1 MSEQGTLILNAL
13 QVQTI
18 IPYTNEDVNVTGNLI
33 VSGFVS
39 SQNSSISTD
48 NSFPAF
54 PELSAWTTRSTSGI
68 DFYFSSVAFS
78 PKLKLFVAVARS
90 FPAVATQI
98 IRSSDGITWT
108 NSSVTGANADY
119 VNKVIWA
126 EGLDLFLAVTS
137 GPTASNRAIRSAD
150 GITWTASN
158 IGSSIVWNSFA
169 WSGASNP
176 KVGWAIAS
184 NNVTT
189 VSSTANGTTWSAV
202 SATGNPIGYLN
213 DITWSPELELFCA
226 VGGGGVITT
235 VNLAGT
241 WTQRMLGTTAL
252 VSTGA
257 SCSGTTATITFGS
270 APNLVTGQTVWV
282 QGFSVPQYNGVF
294 TCTVSG
300 STITYTVPVA
310 SLTTLSASTDLG
322 VVFGSKLMSPFT
334 QNVLVSTHNWV
345 SIAWSPDLGIFATV
359 SATGLDTTHQVSTS
373 YNGIDWTL
381 RSTPEDNEWSSI
393 CWNSNLRSFIAVAES
408 GTNRIMTSSDGVTW
422 TVSAA
427 ISANQWKSV
436 IWGDSISTPRIVAV
450 SQNGTAN
457 RVMTNALGN
466 TLEVTTNASAANA
479 IANGTGAVASGENSI
494 AISTGDGLVP
504 SFHWNEIP
512 KPVGDSAG
520 LWIRIIWVP
529 ELSLFVTCANSASHV
544 ANRIAT
550 SPDGLT
556 WTLQTTPA
564 SNLWI
569 DIAWSPTLNLLIA
582 VAQSGSP
589 SLMRSSDGITWIN
602 TGFSGTGTAL
612 VYQSVTWS
620 PELGIFVAV
629 GNSACG
635 TSRDGLVWT
644 SRTIAAINWGGIVWS
659 PELRIFA
666 ASAFSGSAN
675 QITTSPDGITWTSQ
689 TTPLPASEW
698 YTITW
703 SSELRLFVAT
713 SFNRT
718 TNAVMT
724 SSNGRDWVEQQT
736 PGPAGYG
743 DPLWIPELSMFIIM
757 QRGSVSLIGSYI
769 TSKDGIHWIRQY
781 YITNTLLSALAWSPT
796 LKRLVVAH
804 STNNGF
810 GYMDAIVTHAKSV
823 GENSLAIGIGAQATE
838 FGATA
843 IGANMIAD
851 KPNGLFMRH
860 RTVNNT
866 NNTNNIT
873 QAVFIQGTNEL
884 VEYKTPAF
892 HAYRSDS
899 QNVISIVSPTAIIF
913 NLVYTNN
920 GGHYSTTTGKFTAPW
935 PGLYKF
941 YLQLLHRQQGGAG
954 TAEITLWKNGVTINS
969 RMALN
974 RVVIASEHD
983 SFTIDVVLYLVAGDT
998 IQPAVHLLAINTDIL
1013 VGQELSCFNGYFIGS

>member
-1 MSEQGTLILNAL
+1 MSQEILKLNSL

-18 IPYTNEDVNVTGNLI
+18 IPYVNENVNVTGNLI

-39 SQNSSISTD
+39 SQYNNVSMD

-54 PELSAWTTRSTSGI
+54 PELATWITQSTSGI
-68 DFYFSSVAFS
+68 DFYFSSVTFS

-150 GITWTASN
+150 GITWTPTN
-158 IGSSIVWNSFA
+158 IGGSIVWNSLA

-176 KVGWAIAS
+176 RVGWAIAS

-189 VSSTANGTTWSAV
+189 VSGTANGTSWSAV

-235 VNLAGT
+235 VNLAST
-241 WTQRMLGTTAL
+241 WTQRMSGATSL
-252 VSTGA
+252 VATGA

-270 APNLVTGQTVWV
+270 APNLVTDQTVWV

-300 STITYTVPVA
+300 STITYTVPVG
-310 SLTTLSASTDLG
+310 SLTTLSAGGDLG

-345 SIAWSPDLGIFATV
+345 SIAWSPDLGLFATV
-359 SATGLDTTHQVSTS
+359 SATGLDTTHQISTS

-408 GTNRIMTSSDGVTW
+408 GTNRIMMSSDGVTW

-427 ISANQWKSV
+427 ISANQWSSV
-436 IWGDSISTPRIVAV
+436 IWGDSLSTPILVAV

-457 RVMTNALGN
+457 RIMTNTLGN
-466 TLEVTTNASAANA
+466 TLDVTTSASAANA
-479 IANGTGAVASGENSI
+479 IANGKGAVASGENSI

-504 SFHWNEIP
+504 SFHWNESP
-512 KPVGDSAG
+512 KPIGDVDG
-520 LWIRIIWVP
+520 VWFNIIWVP
-529 ELSLFVTCANSASHV
+529 ELSLFVTQANSATHV
-544 ANRIAT
+544 GNRIAT
-550 SPDGLT
+550 SPDGIT
-556 WTLQTTPA
+556 WTLRSTPA
-564 SNLWI
+564 SNTWI
-569 DIAWSPTLNLLIA
+569 ETAWSPTLNLLIT
-582 VAQSGSP
+582 VAQSGTP
-589 SLMRSSDGITWIN
+589 SLMRSSDGITWTN

-612 VYQSVTWS
+612 VYQAITWS

-689 TTPLPASEW
+689 TTPLPVAEW
-698 YTITW
+698 YRITW
-703 SSELRLFVAT
+703 SPELRLFVVT
-713 SFNRT
+713 GLNRT

-724 SSNGRDWVEQQT
+724 SSNGRDWIEQTT
-736 PGPAGYG
+736 PGLTGLVQ
-743 DPLWIPELSMFIIM
+743 PLWIPELSIFIIM
-757 QRGSVSLIGSYI
+757 QRSPGYAIIGSYI
-769 TSKDGIHWIRQY
+769 ISKDGINWIRHY
-781 YITNTLLSALAWSPT
+781 YTTNTVLSGCAWSPT
-796 LKRLVVAH
+796 LKRMVMAH
-804 STNNGF
+804 SANNGF

-823 GENSLAIGIGAQATE
+823 GENSLSIGIGAQATE

-843 IGANMIAD
+843 IGANVIAD

-860 RTVNNT
+860 RTIDNT
-866 NNTNNIT
+866 IYNVIMTR
-873 QAVFIQGTNEL
+873 AGFIQGTNEL
-884 VEYKTPAF
+884 VEFKTPAF

-899 QNVISIVSPTAIIF
+899 QTITTTGLLIF
-913 NLVYTNN
+913 NVAFTNN
-920 GGHYSTTTGKFTAPW
+920 GHYSTTTGKFTAPRT
-935 PGLYKF
+935 GLYKF
-941 YLQLLHRQQGGAG
+941 YLQILHEHTGA
-954 TAEITLWKNGVTINS
+954 TAAAEITLYKNGVNLS
-969 RMALN
+969 GRGMAFN
-974 RVVIASEHD
+974 HVIAGGEVD
-983 SFTIDVVLYLVAGDT
+983 SFTVDAILQLVPGDT
-998 IQPAVHLLAINTDIL
+998 IQPGVHTLTGGNLYPGYG
-1013 VGQELSCFNGYFIGS
+1013 VSCFNGYFIGS